1 MHGLAYP
8 VGFGRLAVCG
18 DQGTDYGRILVGL
31 QVPKTDDKAFA
42 KFLRALGYPY
52 VEETDNPVYRMFL
65 QS

>member
-1 MHGLAYP
+1 
-8 VGFGRLAVCG
+8 
-18 DQGTDYGRILVGL
+18 VGL
-31 QVPKTDDKAFA
+31 QVPKTDGKAFA